1 MAVVA
6 VVDLVEVAVVAEDL
20 EEWVEDEVAS
30 VQVWTGAVLLLV
42 EDQALALVALVW
54 AHGQVLVVGLL
65 LMEALV
71 VLILVVGMVAAQAHP
86 GVQMEG
92 VGVEVETGVIG
103 GHLLGTELLCL
114 LCRFQ
119 ARDVHN
125 LRVSSH

>member
-1 MAVVA
+1 M

-20 EEWVEDEVAS
+20 EEWVEDEVAL
-30 VQVWTGAVLLLV
+30 VQVWTGGVPLLV

-71 VLILVVGMVAAQAHP
+71 ALILVAGMVAAQAHP

-119 ARDVHN
+119 ARDV
-125 LRVSSH
+125 RQPSR